1 MSQPPESL
9 SALVTRPLS
18 ALTQHAKKIDH
29 IAIAVPDLEKSIKW
43 YTEVMG
49 FSVRERRRTEGSK
62 TAMLSAVLD
71 AGSITFVL
79 LQGLSEESQVTRYV
93 EHYGPGV
100 QHIAIEVDNLETV
113 AAELEEAGMEFDTQI
128 IDGPGLRQIF
138 TRRDQGS
145 GMMYE
150 IIERH
155 GGDFS
160 DTSVEQLF
168 KQLEEK
174 DAF

>member
-1 MSQPPESL
+1 MSK
-9 SALVTRPLS
+9 TTKPLS
-18 ALTQHAKKIDH
+18 ALAKHAKGVDH
-29 IAIAVPDLEKSIKW
+29 IAIAVPDLEKAVEW
-43 YTEVMG
+43 YTQVMG
-49 FSVRERRRTEGSK
+49 FAVRERRTTEGTK
-62 TAMLSAVLD
+62 TAMVSAVLD
-71 AGSITFVL
+71 AGAITVVL

-100 QHIAIEVDNLETV
+100 QHIAIEVEDLEQV
-113 AAELEEAGMEFDTQI
+113 AEELEANGMEFDTKI

-138 TRRDQGS
+138 TQREESS

-160 DTSVEQLF
+160 DASVAQLF

-174 DAF
+174 DSY